1 MKRLLIFFI
10 TGLFVIAA
18 VGIAGC
24 ASEPAPAP
32 AAPVSTPEPT
42 PEPTPAATVS
52 APEPAPAVPVATPE
66 STPTPLTTFP
76 KVIYDQR
83 IGVTINY
90 YHIIQFRD
98 HGVDFCYGG
107 EQYEI
112 EVESDKSL
120 NVLFMQDTNLDN
132 FRNYRP
138 EWNSNQ
144 RKWDYRGKI
153 VSQFDDTY
161 HRKFVV
167 TIPEGTGRYSLCLD
181 TRNSPKDLVVARE
194 TAMVDVKITR
204 IK

>member
-1 MKRLLIFFI
+1 MRKKVIFLVFGLL
-10 TGLFVIAA
+10 LIAA

-24 ASEPAPAP
+24 TSEPEAS
-32 AAPVSTPEPT
+32 AAPEATPEPT
-42 PEPTPAATVS
+42 I
-52 APEPAPAVPVATPE
+52 PVATPE
-66 STPTPLTTFP
+66 PTAEITPEPVGSDVLEPVTTQSLQN
-76 KVIYDQR
+76 VIYDQR

-120 NVLFMQDTNLDN
+120 NVLFMQDTNIDN